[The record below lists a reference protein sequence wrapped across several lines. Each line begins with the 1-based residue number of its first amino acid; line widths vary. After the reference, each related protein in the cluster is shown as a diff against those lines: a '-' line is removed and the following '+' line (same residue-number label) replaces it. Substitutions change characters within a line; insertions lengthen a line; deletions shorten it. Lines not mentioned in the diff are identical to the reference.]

1 MHGIVLSNMTS
12 VCKMI
17 SHSHSQADRV
27 GNEGVSL
34 GSFEKGNYLF

>member
-27 GNEGVSL
+27 GNEGVRL